1 MKQILSLALFL
12 FLFSCSSDE
21 LAGLDSEIDVEKSS
35 GPITENELC
44 SDPSETA
51 ETRAV
56 NSLATIVA
64 ENTPQKGVYKFT
76 ITTQYPVESAVA
88 LFRVHYKIVKSN
100 GGMESKYAIFT
111 LLRGETTDEV
121 YVDHSADGILAL
133 MLESAEVQPGTD
145 SEYNYEFKLLPI
157 GWIS

>member
-1 MKQILSLALFL
+1 M
-12 FLFSCSSDE
+12 
-21 LAGLDSEIDVEKSS
+21 
-35 GPITENELC
+35 
-44 SDPSETA
+44 
-51 ETRAV
+51 
-56 NSLATIVA
+56 A

-88 LFRVHYKIVKSN
+88 LFRVHYKIVKAMVVWSQIC
-100 GGMESKYAIFT
+100 YFT

>member
-1 MKQILSLALFL
+1 MVVWSQ
-12 FLFSCSSDE
+12 
-21 LAGLDSEIDVEKSS
+21 
-35 GPITENELC
+35 
-44 SDPSETA
+44 
-51 ETRAV
+51 
-56 NSLATIVA
+56 
-64 ENTPQKGVYKFT
+64 
-76 ITTQYPVESAVA
+76 
-88 LFRVHYKIVKSN
+88 
-100 GGMESKYAIFT
+100 KYAIFT

>member
-21 LAGLDSEIDVEKSS
+21 LAGLDSEIDVEKTSVF
-35 GPITENELC
+35 NRNL
-44 SDPSETA
+44 SDCSETA

-76 ITTQYPVESAVA
+76 ITIQYPVESAVA
-88 LFRVHYKIVKSN
+88 LFRVHYKIAKSN
-100 GGMESKYAIFT
+100 GSMESKYAIFT

-145 SEYNYEFKLLPI
+145 SEHNYEFKLLPI